1 MTGFDP
7 EVMARLLAGFDM
19 SGLDAESLLA
29 VLGGMERVVA
39 AAHAVQVRAMAEF
52 TRARPAT
59 PGRPFGEFVADEVA
73 VELSVSRRAAENRV
87 AQAVEM
93 TSRIPAVLRGL
104 ESGVLDLY
112 RAKIITD
119 ATYRLHDEAAA
130 RVAGHVVDK
139 AEGCN
144 ASQVRAL
151 VRRAVLQVD
160 PDGAQRRHEQARADR
175 RLVLA
180 PAEDGMA
187 ELTEVLP
194 AEQAVAVYQRVDGL
208 ARSSRVPG
216 DERGADERR
225 ADTFVGLLLGRR
237 DAGVASQPDSGLRP
251 LVHVTVA
258 ATTLTG
264 ADNKPG
270 TLDGY
275 GPIPAAFARA
285 IASDPTG
292 VWKRLVTDPV
302 DGTLVEHSRKTYR
315 PPAALDDFIRARD
328 GQCRFPGCQRS
339 AQHAD
344 LDHTIPWPKGPTT
357 AGNLGALCRHHH
369 RLKHHTT
376 WRLTQANG
384 RFCWTSPTGRRYTAH
399 PQNHNT
405 PLSAT
410 ASNKTSESDVSRRR
424 LWYHAHTYRFGV
436 PVGAGRGVG
445 LRVTA

>member
-1 MTGFDP
+1 MIGFNP
-7 EVMARLLAGFDM
+7 EVMAGLLAGCDP

-29 VLGGMERVVA
+29 VLGGMERVIA
-39 AAHAVQVRAMAEF
+39 TAHAVQARVMAEF
-52 TRARPAT
+52 TRRRPAT

-73 VELSVSRRAAENRV
+73 VELSVTRRAAENRI

-93 TSRIPAVLRGL
+93 TCRTPAVLHAL

-112 RAKIITD
+112 RAKVITD
-119 ATYRLHDEAAA
+119 ATYRLDDEAAA
-130 RVAGHVVDK
+130 RVATQVVNK
-139 AEGCN
+139 AEGRN

-151 VRRAVLQVD
+151 VRRAVLQAD
-160 PDGAQRRHEQARADR
+160 SDGAQRRHERARADR
-175 RLVLA
+175 RMILT

-187 ELTEVLP
+187 ELVAILP
-194 AEQAVAVYQRVDGL
+194 AEQAVAVYQRVDDL
-208 ARSSRVPG
+208 ARGDRVP
-216 DERGADERR
+216 DDQRSADERR
-225 ADTFVGLLLGRR
+225 ADAFVGLLLGRR
-237 DAGVASQPDSGLRP
+237 HPGATGRPELRP

-258 ATTLTG
+258 ATTLAG

-270 TLDGY
+270 TLDRY

-339 AQHAD
+339 AQRAD

-405 PLSAT
+405 P
-410 ASNKTSESDVSRRR
+410 
-424 LWYHAHTYRFGV
+424 
-436 PVGAGRGVG
+436 
-445 LRVTA
+445 